1 MILGS
6 VLAMCITLVV
16 LSERFY
22 RFKKSM
28 LPKPVH
34 PSEAELAE
42 IKEEISKLKSRM
54 NGEKLEKALRR

>member
-1 MILGS
+1 
-6 VLAMCITLVV
+6 
-16 LSERFY
+16 
-22 RFKKSM
+22 M